1 MPIEHIKINGSYS
14 SNTTTYLF
22 YLFKHSYIFLS
33 INDHQRATN
42 KKSQSKVIYSANI
55 FILND
60 SVPSQV
66 SLKCK
71 LYSTVKISKI
81 IYIYIYIF
89 VLLLKFFN
97 SQPTALINFYPYIL
111 VS

>member
-42 KKSQSKVIYSANI
+42 KKSQSKVLYSANI

-60 SVPSQV
+60 SVMCV
-66 SLKCK
+66 C
-71 LYSTVKISKI
+71 VFVCVCV
-81 IYIYIYIF
+81 YIYIYIH
-89 VLLLKFFN
+89 L
-97 SQPTALINFYPYIL
+97 
-111 VS
+111 